1 MARMLPD
8 GVKAVI
14 KKDSYKVPA
23 IFDLIAKKGDI
34 AEEMMYNT
42 FNMGLGMVIALDPAD
57 IETSMAAIK
66 AAGDEC
72 YIIGS
77 IEAGDK
83 GVQLC

>member
-1 MARMLPD
+1 
-8 GVKAVI
+8 
-14 KKDSYKVPA
+14 
-23 IFDLIAKKGDI
+23 
-34 AEEMMYNT
+34 MYDT